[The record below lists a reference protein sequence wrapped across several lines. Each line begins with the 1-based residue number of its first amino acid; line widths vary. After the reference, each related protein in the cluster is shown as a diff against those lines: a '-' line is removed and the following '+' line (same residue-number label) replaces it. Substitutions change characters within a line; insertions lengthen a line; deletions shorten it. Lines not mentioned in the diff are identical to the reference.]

1 MTIGERIKRLRE
13 EHNMSQTELAE
24 KLNTSKQNLYKYE
37 NGIITN
43 IPSDKI
49 KMIAQIY
56 DVSPS
61 YIMGWD
67 SEPSNISDIIIDDI
81 YKIPVFESVSAGFGS
96 FASSEIID
104 YLPMVIKNP
113 AEVPDTLAIVVSG
126 DSMYPKIED
135 GDIVVV
141 RKQDYVDSGSIA
153 VVIKDNED
161 GLVKKIE
168 FGKDYLELISINP
181 MYPPQRFEREEMNRI
196 RVVGLVKKIVKSL

>member
-1 MTIGERIKRLRE
+1 MSIGDRVKSARLKKGLTQ
-13 EHNMSQTELAE
+13 SQLAQKLGYKSKTSVAHIENGRDIPRTMIVKLAE
-24 KLNTSKQNLYKYE
+24 ILDT
-37 NGIITN
+37 T
-43 IPSDKI
+43 
-49 KMIAQIY
+49 
-56 DVSPS
+56 PS
-61 YIMGWD
+61 YLMGWD

-181 MYPPQRFEREEMNRI
+181 MYPPQRFERSEMNRI